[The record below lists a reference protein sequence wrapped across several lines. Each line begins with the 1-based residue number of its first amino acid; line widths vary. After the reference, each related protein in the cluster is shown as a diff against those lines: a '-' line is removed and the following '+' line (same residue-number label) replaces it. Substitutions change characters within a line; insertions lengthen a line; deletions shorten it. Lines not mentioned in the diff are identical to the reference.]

1 MAWTTSIVRLP
12 LCYYHEVTYQAHTP
26 VLLIHWPIHL
36 NAAGN
41 HPLIP
46 TLPDGSRDIVR
57 DWKLIDT
64 WKQMEALVASG
75 KVKSIGVSNCSELKL
90 SEILP
95 EATIIPAVNQLELH
109 VYNPQKKLLS
119 FMAEKGIRAQAY
131 SPLGSTNSSLFKDEV
146 VLEVA
151 KSHGVE
157 PSVILLAYLS
167 ESCLYDPAK

>member
-1 MAWTTSIVRLP
+1 MEP
-12 LCYYHEVTYQAHTP
+12 LTDPTP
-26 VLLIHWPIHL
+26 LVLLVHWPIHL
-36 NAAGN
+36 NPVGN

-46 TLPDGSRDIVR
+46 TLPDGSRDVIR

-75 KVKSIGVSNCSELKL
+75 KVKSIGVSNFSELKL
-90 SEILP
+90 NEILP

-109 VYNPQKKLLS
+109 VYNPQKRLLE

-131 SPLGSTNSSLFKDEV
+131 SPLGSTDSTLFKDEV

-151 KSHGVE
+151 SSHGVD
-157 PSVILLAYLS
+157 PSAILLAYLS
-167 ESCLYDPAK
+167 

>member
-1 MAWTTSIVRLP
+1 
-12 LCYYHEVTYQAHTP
+12 
-26 VLLIHWPIHL
+26 
-36 NAAGN
+36 
-41 HPLIP
+41 
-46 TLPDGSRDIVR
+46 
-57 DWKLIDT
+57 
-64 WKQMEALVASG
+64 MEALVASG

-167 ESCLYDPAK
+167 ESCLNDAAKRRSSWRSS